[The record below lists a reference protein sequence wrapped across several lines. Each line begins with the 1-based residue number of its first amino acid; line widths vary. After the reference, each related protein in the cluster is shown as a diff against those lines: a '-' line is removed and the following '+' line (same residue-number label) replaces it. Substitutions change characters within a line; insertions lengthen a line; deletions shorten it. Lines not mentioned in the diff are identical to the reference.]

1 MVNSDDRNTSPHQ
14 SGNEEQGQVKVLP
27 PEERESFKGITIEAG
42 GSGREEQNYR
52 GYYESEYR
60 DPRKRVYVRHVNLSN
75 SILNWVV
82 FGLLALT
89 AIFVLLPVF
98 SFLIVPLIIPL
109 FIFIL
114 ISNLFRRR

>member
-1 MVNSDDRNTSPHQ
+1 MVYSDGRNTSPDQ
-14 SGNEEQGQVKVLP
+14 SNNEEQGQVKVLP
-27 PEERESFKGITIEAG
+27 PEERENFKGITIEAG
-42 GSGREEQNYR
+42 DSGRQEQNYR
-52 GYYESEYR
+52 GYYESDYR
-60 DPRKRVYVRHVNLSN
+60 DPRKRVYVRHVNLSS

-82 FGLLALT
+82 FGLLVLT
-89 AIFVLLPVF
+89 AIFVILPVF